1 MLAGGPPVV
10 DNGGGMKW
18 EAVVADTVQDE
29 GPLVLVAEDHPSNQK
44 VIARQLKKL
53 GYRSDIAEDGEVA
66 LEALGARSYAAL
78 ISDIHMPK
86 MDGLSLARAIRASE
100 SESGGHLPIIVL
112 TADAMQIQA
121 KQCLDAGADAVLIKP
136 VRHEELDEVLSR
148 CLSGELVN
156 ERPVS
161 AVDADAGG
169 KESAKKYDGVS
180 GPVDPSALA
189 EMFGADRVII
199 EETLEDFLVA
209 TGPMVRETRDGWEAR
224 SAERVAEAAH
234 RVMGAARMI
243 GARDLGEVGF
253 EMEMA
258 GKEERWPDMEQL
270 LPKLESEMQR
280 VTDYVR
286 GDRS

>member
-1 MLAGGPPVV
+1 M
-10 DNGGGMKW
+10 
-18 EAVVADTVQDE
+18 ADTAQDE

-53 GYRSDIAEDGEVA
+53 GYRSDIAGDGEAA
-66 LEALGARSYAAL
+66 LEALGAKDYAAL

-86 MDGLSLARAIRASE
+86 MDGLALARAIRASE
-100 SESGGHLPIIVL
+100 RESGRHLPIIVL
-112 TADAMQIQA
+112 TADAMQVQA

-136 VRHEELDEVLSR
+136 VRHEELGEVLGR

-156 ERPVS
+156 ESPVS
-161 AVDADAGG
+161 VVEGETGAKDA
-169 KESAKKYDGVS
+169 GVS

-189 EMFGADRVII
+189 EMFGADRVVI

-209 TGPMVRETRDGWEAR
+209 TWPMVREVREGWETR

-243 GARDLGEVGF
+243 GARDLGEAGF
-253 EMEMA
+253 EMETA
-258 GKEERWPDMEQL
+258 GKEERWPDVERL
-270 LPKLESEMQR
+270 LPGLESEMQR

-286 GDRS
+286 GDQS